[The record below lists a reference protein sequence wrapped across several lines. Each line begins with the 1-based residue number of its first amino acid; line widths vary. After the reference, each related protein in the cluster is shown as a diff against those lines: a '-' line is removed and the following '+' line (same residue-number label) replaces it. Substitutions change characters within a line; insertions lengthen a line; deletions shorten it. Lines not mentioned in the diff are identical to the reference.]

1 MSVTVPGLNETR
13 LPKIIQAIQQLASGR
28 SNAFGTVTLAV
39 SPATSTTVVDRNCGT
54 DTVPSLTPTTAN
66 AAAAQATTFIPTAS
80 IINGAFVIQHA
91 SSAATDRKFLYAL
104 HG

>member
-1 MSVTVPGLNETR
+1 MSVTVPALTETQI
-13 LPKIIQAIQQLASGR
+13 PKINQAIQQLASGR

-39 SPATSTTVVDRNCGT
+39 APATSTTVTDRNCGT

-66 AAAAQATTFIPTAS
+66 AAAALATMFIPTTT
-80 IINGAFVIQHA
+80 IINGAFVIQHS
-91 SSAATDRKFLYAL
+91 SSAAVDRTFRYAI